1 MNDVYK
7 IQRSHKDN
15 GSESR
20 QRVNREMCGS
30 GNIDKNMNKPI
41 NKKCSVCPLS
51 VLDSCDEM
59 LDKTTR
65 EMFIKRVIVIIK
77 RVHNISE
84 VMAV

>member
-1 MNDVYK
+1 MVPK
-7 IQRSHKDN
+7 AGKGLTEKCAGVVIL
-15 GSESR
+15 
-20 QRVNREMCGS
+20 
-30 GNIDKNMNKPI
+30 IKNMNKPI

-51 VLDSCDEM
+51 VLDSCDER

-65 EMFIKRVIVIIK
+65 EMFIKRVIAIIK

>member
-1 MNDVYK
+1 
-7 IQRSHKDN
+7 
-15 GSESR
+15 
-20 QRVNREMCGS
+20 
-30 GNIDKNMNKPI
+30 MNKPI

-51 VLDSCDEM
+51 VLDSCDER

-84 VMAV
+84 VKAV